1 MSKWYVEYAIGSV
14 ANRNHIVEKEQ
25 FPEIVKVNLGEEVYR
40 SMFLYDEGILDHVKE
55 NKTVSNYQGVQSI
68 DRILFDIDKKE
79 DGSVALYNTS
89 KFIDELHDKEVSY
102 EAISLWFSGR
112 GFHVVIPD
120 YYNFE
125 PNERLAEQVKLS
137 LTKDW
142 SDVIDPIYDS
152 KRLIRAPYSL
162 NMKTSLFKVPL
173 SLNEIKSLDYGQI
186 CEKAMHIR
194 TDYKHLRYNKEIS
207 RLWEPADISR
217 ASAPENRGVFK
228 DAKAKVTPDVTCSQ
242 HIMNAGPVNGMRHKA
257 LLRLVSVWRRKG
269 FDSGACMALGQRWTE
284 NSDNPL
290 NDDEIGRIVTDVFR
304 KAYEYGC
311 HDEILHKYCDER
323 CRFFAAKDFAIDP
336 KIMNAEKM
344 IDIYTSYLE
353 NDLSKTSFNLKDI
366 FGFMYHDYIFKG
378 GDLVVMIGDTKLGK
392 TAFIQYVVCM
402 VKHMKTLFMSLEVDE
417 ITMSRRFMQ
426 TALGLNKHEINE
438 AIENKDLDKVIE
450 CKNQLSHIS
459 LTCSSPDITD
469 YKELIVNSEA
479 GIIVIDTI
487 DAVPAKFVKNEMI
500 LKQEYIINQLKEIA
514 ISTKAIIFVVSHI
527 SKGASNR
534 LNEGSML
541 DIHSGKGSSV
551 LEQKAD
557 KIIAFETSEAGKN
570 RRIIRALGSRDEQNF
585 NITCNFNYEKFRF
598 ETLK

>member
-1 MSKWYVEYAIGSV
+1 
-14 ANRNHIVEKEQ
+14 
-25 FPEIVKVNLGEEVYR
+25 
-40 SMFLYDEGILDHVKE
+40 
-55 NKTVSNYQGVQSI
+55 
-68 DRILFDIDKKE
+68 
-79 DGSVALYNTS
+79 
-89 KFIDELHDKEVSY
+89 
-102 EAISLWFSGR
+102 
-112 GFHVVIPD
+112 
-120 YYNFE
+120 
-125 PNERLAEQVKLS
+125 
-137 LTKDW
+137 
-142 SDVIDPIYDS
+142 
-152 KRLIRAPYSL
+152 
-162 NMKTSLFKVPL
+162 
-173 SLNEIKSLDYGQI
+173 
-186 CEKAMHIR
+186 
-194 TDYKHLRYNKEIS
+194 
-207 RLWEPADISR
+207 
-217 ASAPENRGVFK
+217 
-228 DAKAKVTPDVTCSQ
+228 
-242 HIMNAGPVNGMRHKA
+242 
-257 LLRLVSVWRRKG
+257 
-269 FDSGACMALGQRWTE
+269 MALGQRWTE

-290 NDDEIGRIVTDVFR
+290 NDDEISRIVTDVFR

-426 TALGLNKHEINE
+426 TALGLNKHEIDE
-438 AIENKDLDKVIE
+438 AIENRDLDKVIE
-450 CKNQLSHIS
+450 CKNQLSHIN

>member
-1 MSKWYVEYAIGSV
+1 
-14 ANRNHIVEKEQ
+14 
-25 FPEIVKVNLGEEVYR
+25 
-40 SMFLYDEGILDHVKE
+40 
-55 NKTVSNYQGVQSI
+55 
-68 DRILFDIDKKE
+68 
-79 DGSVALYNTS
+79 
-89 KFIDELHDKEVSY
+89 
-102 EAISLWFSGR
+102 
-112 GFHVVIPD
+112 
-120 YYNFE
+120 
-125 PNERLAEQVKLS
+125 
-137 LTKDW
+137 
-142 SDVIDPIYDS
+142 
-152 KRLIRAPYSL
+152 
-162 NMKTSLFKVPL
+162 
-173 SLNEIKSLDYGQI
+173 
-186 CEKAMHIR
+186 
-194 TDYKHLRYNKEIS
+194 
-207 RLWEPADISR
+207 
-217 ASAPENRGVFK
+217 
-228 DAKAKVTPDVTCSQ
+228 
-242 HIMNAGPVNGMRHKA
+242 MNAGPVDGMRHKA

-269 FDSGACMALGQRWTE
+269 FDSGACIALGLRWTDAC
-284 NSDNPL
+284 DNPL
-290 NDDEIGRIVTDVFR
+290 SSNEVDRIVTDVFR
-304 KAYEYGC
+304 KGYEYGC

-344 IDIYTSYLE
+344 IDNYTSYLE
-353 NDLSKTSFNLKDI
+353 NDLSKMSFNLKDI

-417 ITMSRRFMQ
+417 LTMTRRFMQ
-426 TALGLNKHEINE
+426 TILGLNKHEIDQMIMNRNVE
-438 AIENKDLDKVIE
+438 RIME
-450 CKNQLSHIS
+450 CKSQLSHIN
-459 LTCSSPDITD
+459 LICSSPDITD
-469 YKELIVNSEA
+469 YKTLIVENEA
-479 GIIVIDTI
+479 AIVVIDTI

-500 LKQEYIINQLKEIA
+500 VKQEYIVNQLKEIA